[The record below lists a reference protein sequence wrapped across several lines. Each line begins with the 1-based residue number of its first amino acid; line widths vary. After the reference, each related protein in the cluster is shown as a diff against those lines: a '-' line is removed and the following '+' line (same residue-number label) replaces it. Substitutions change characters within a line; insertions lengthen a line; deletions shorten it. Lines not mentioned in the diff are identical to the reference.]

1 VEIKFTTKEEQKKA
15 QEEAFLALSPEMRF
29 RKFLELSH
37 ASRMLFGAPKE
48 EEKGNFVLYH
58 HNYNKKIE

>member
-1 VEIKFTTKEEQKKA
+1 MEIKFTTKEEQKEA
-15 QEEAFLALSPEMRF
+15 QEKAFLALSPEMRF

-48 EEKGNFVLYH
+48 EGKGNFVLYH
-58 HNYNKKIE
+58 RDYYKKID

>member
-1 VEIKFTTKEEQKKA
+1 MEIKFTSKEDQKKA
-15 QEEAFLALSPEMRF
+15 QEEAFLALSPELRF

-58 HNYNKKIE
+58 NNYYKNL

>member
-1 VEIKFTTKEEQKKA
+1 VEIKFTSKEDQKKA
-15 QEEAFLALSPEMRF
+15 QEEAFLALSPELRF

-58 HNYNKKIE
+58 NNYYKNL

>member
-1 VEIKFTTKEEQKKA
+1 MEIKFTTKEEQKKA

-29 RKFLELSH
+29 RKFLELSN

-48 EEKGNFVLYH
+48 DFKCKFVLYH
-58 HNYNKKIE
+58 RNYFKNL

>member
-1 VEIKFTTKEEQKKA
+1 MDKKFTTKEEQKED
-15 QEEAFLALSPEMRF
+15 QEKAFLALSPEMRF

-48 EEKGNFVLYH
+48 EDKGNFVLYH
-58 HNYNKKIE
+58 HNYHKKIE

>member
-1 VEIKFTTKEEQKKA
+1 MEIKFTTKEEQNKA

-37 ASRMLFGAPKE
+37 ASRMLFGAPKDE
-48 EEKGNFVLYH
+48 DKGNFVLIH
-58 HNYNKKIE
+58 PRCKI